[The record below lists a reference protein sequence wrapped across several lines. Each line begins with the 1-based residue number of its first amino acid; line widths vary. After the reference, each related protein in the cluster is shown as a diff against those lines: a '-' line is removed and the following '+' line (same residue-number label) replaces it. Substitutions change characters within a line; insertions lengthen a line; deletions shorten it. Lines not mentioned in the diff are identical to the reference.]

1 MSTSLL
7 LDVQAVL
14 AGRYHVERELGRG
27 GMGVVWLARD
37 VALDRPVAIKAF
49 LPELAGQQDLRERF
63 LREARTAASLSHP
76 NVVPIHIVEER
87 GQVVLFVMGW
97 VDGETLGA
105 RIDRVGRLTGSAV
118 ARVVQ
123 EVAWA
128 LAYAHRLGIVHRDIK
143 PENIMLE
150 RDSGRAMVMDFGIA
164 RAMERTAGTAGELV
178 GTAHYMSPE
187 QATGEPVDGRS
198 DIYSLG
204 VTAFQAL
211 AGRVPF
217 DGPSVTTV
225 LMKQVTEAAPPIAT
239 IRPEIPP
246 ALARAVDRCLAKD
259 PAARFSSG
267 EELAVAI
274 APSAAGPPA
283 APPQI
288 RILMRLMNSVA
299 ASGGLTMAGFYVL
312 SEAPG
317 LRADVT
323 ATLLALMF
331 GPLALLIGRLLQ
343 FTRRSIRDGFGF
355 RDLENALIH
364 EARAHREELYLEGT
378 EKANRYMARHDA
390 RSVRATPWVLMVSG
404 AAILAAG
411 IAGGERNFAS
421 LAFGPLFFLLGVGR
435 RLAESPD
442 GFPEIRALQLQGR
455 LLAGPFGRFLFRVA
469 GVGLSERQSPQL
481 AMRTEVALAGA
492 VDELFAALPEDVRRR
507 HAGIP
512 SVIKR
517 LQGDAE
523 LLRRRR
529 ERVEQALTQVGGA
542 GGSDVQV
549 ELERSRQ
556 LASERLS
563 AVITALETLR
573 LNLLRLGA
581 GISDA
586 ESITD
591 DLARA
596 LELSR
601 AVSAE
606 LAGVDQVR
614 QLLARDD

>member
-1 MSTSLL
+1 
-7 LDVQAVL
+7 
-14 AGRYHVERELGRG
+14 
-27 GMGVVWLARD
+27 MGVVWLARD
-37 VALDRPVAIKAF
+37 VALDRPVAIKAL

-87 GQVVLFVMGW
+87 GEVVLFVMGW

-105 RIDRVGRLTGSAV
+105 RIDRVGRLTGAAV
-118 ARVVQ
+118 ARMVQ

-143 PENIMLE
+143 PDNIMLE

-164 RAMERTAGTAGELV
+164 RPAVGIREAVAEVV

-187 QATGEPVDGRS
+187 QATAEPVDGRS

-211 AGRVPF
+211 AGSVPF
-217 DGPSVTTV
+217 DGPSVTSV
-225 LMKQVTEAAPPIAT
+225 LAKQVTEAAPPIAT
-239 IRPEIPP
+239 LRPELPP
-246 ALARAVDRCLAKD
+246 ALARAVDRCLAKE
-259 PAARFSSG
+259 PADRFASG

-288 RILMRLMNSVA
+288 RRLVRLMSAVA
-299 ASGGLTMAGFYVL
+299 ASGGLTMAGLYVL
-312 SEAPG
+312 SEAPE
-317 LRADVT
+317 LRVDVT

-331 GPLALLIGRLLQ
+331 GPLALLLGKLVR
-343 FTRRSIRDGFGF
+343 FTRDSIRDGFGF

-364 EARAHREELYLEGT
+364 EARARREEPYLEGT
-378 EKANRYMARHDA
+378 EKANRHMARHDA
-390 RSVRATPWVLMVSG
+390 PFVRATPWVLMACGV
-404 AAILAAG
+404 AVLAAG
-411 IAGGERNFAS
+411 IASGERNFAS

-435 RLAESPD
+435 RLAESPEC
-442 GFPEIRALQLQGR
+442 FPEMRTLQLQER
-455 LLAGPFGRFLFRVA
+455 LLAGPLGRFLFRLA
-469 GVGLSERQSPQL
+469 GIGLAERGSPRL
-481 AMRTEVALAGA
+481 ATRTEVALADA
-492 VDELFAALPEDVRRR
+492 VDEIFASLPEDVRRR

-512 SVIKR
+512 SVIRR
-517 LQGDAE
+517 LQADAE

-529 ERVEQALTQVGGA
+529 ERVEQALTQIRTGRDSPARV
-542 GGSDVQV
+542 D
-549 ELERSRQ
+549 LERSSQ

-573 LNLLRLGA
+573 LNLLRLGT
-581 GISDA
+581 GIR
-586 ESITD
+586 EEERITD
-591 DLARA
+591 DLERA

-601 AVSAE
+601 SVSAE
-606 LAGVDQVR
+606 LAAVDQVR
-614 QLLARDD
+614 QLLAHEDGRG